1 MPINRRRPHGQSIRF
16 IAALQNEAG
25 IIANARRRRNGIC
38 AMCGRPTSQWYGAP
52 HKAYDAVKNN
62 RTGSETMNGA
72 EVIAD
77 ILKREGTEF
86 LSCYPRNPV
95 IEPCAALDI
104 RPILCRQERVGVG
117 IADGFSRIKRGK
129 RNGVFAAQA
138 GPGIENAFPGVAQ
151 AFSENVPLLVVSGG
165 MPLARQYSRP
175 VFRAAEVFRPVT
187 KWSALAHSVQELPD
201 LLRRSY
207 HAMRSGKAGPVLI
220 EVPDEVFTAEYN
232 GTVDYVPVPVQ
243 RAAPDPDAIK
253 KAVEMLLA
261 AKHPVLWA
269 GQGVHYAEASAQ
281 LAALA
286 EMLPAPV
293 VATNPGKS
301 AIPDSH
307 PLALGAST
315 RSRSKPFADFLNRAD
330 LVVAIGSSLTIT
342 NFGPAV
348 PPGKTIIHSSN
359 DAADI
364 NKEYRADHAVV
375 GDAALVIDALIAE
388 LARKRSGSGGNALAA
403 LKEDIAAGKKAW
415 RDEWSKH
422 LDSGETPINQYRVI
436 RDMMRTLDRD
446 NVIIT
451 HDSGSP
457 REQLLPFWETTS
469 AGSYMGWGKSTQLGY
484 GLGITMGAKLAAP
497 KKLCINVMGDAAIG
511 MTGMDIETAA
521 RNRIGILTV
530 VFNNGVMAAE
540 RDVLK
545 LSAKKYGAL
554 TVSGNYTKVAQ
565 GLNVDA
571 TRVEKPA
578 DIVPA
583 LKDAVA
589 VTETGAP
596 FLLEFVVK
604 EGYDFSRYA

>member
-1 MPINRRRPHGQSIRF
+1 
-16 IAALQNEAG
+16 
-25 IIANARRRRNGIC
+25 
-38 AMCGRPTSQWYGAP
+38 
-52 HKAYDAVKNN
+52 
-62 RTGSETMNGA
+62 MNGA
-72 EVIAD
+72 EVIAE
-77 ILKREGTEF
+77 ILKREGTQF
-86 LSCYPRNPV
+86 LSCYPRNPL
-95 IEPCAALDI
+95 IEASAALDI

-151 AFSENVPLLVVSGG
+151 AFSENVPLLVIAGG
-165 MPLARQYSRP
+165 MPLSRQYVRP
-175 VFRAAEVFRPVT
+175 AFRAADVLRPVT
-187 KWSALAHSVQELPD
+187 KWSALAHTAQELPD
-201 LLRRSY
+201 LLRRAY
-207 HAMRSGKAGPVLI
+207 QAMRSGKVGPVLI
-220 EVPDEVFTAEYN
+220 EVPDEVFAAEFK
-232 GTVDYVPVPVQ
+232 GTLDYVPVPVQ

-253 KAVEMLLA
+253 KAVAMLTA
-261 AKHPVLWA
+261 AKHPLLWA
-269 GQGVHYAEASAQ
+269 GQGIHYAEASEQ

-286 EMLPAPV
+286 ELIPAPV

-307 PLALGAST
+307 PLALGAAT
-315 RSRSKPFADFLNRAD
+315 RSRSKPFADFMARAD
-330 LVVAIGSSLTIT
+330 LVLAIGSSLTRT

-364 NKEYRADHAVV
+364 NKDYRADHAIV

-388 LARKRSGSGGNALAA
+388 VSRRKHGSGGNALAV
-403 LKEDIAAGKKAW
+403 LKDDIAAGNKAW
-415 RDEWSKH
+415 REEWGKH
-422 LDSGETPINQYRVI
+422 LDSDETPINQYRVI

-457 REQLLPFWETTS
+457 REQLLPFWETTA

-484 GLGITMGAKLAAP
+484 GLDITMGAKLAAP

-511 MTGMDIETAA
+511 MTGMDIETAS
-521 RNRIGILTV
+521 RNRIAILTM

-545 LSAKKYGAL
+545 LSTKKYGAL
-554 TVSGNYTKVAQ
+554 TVSGNYAKVAQ
-565 GLNVDA
+565 GLNVDSA
-571 TRVEKPA
+571 RVDRPG

-589 VTETGAP
+589 ITETGVP

>member
-1 MPINRRRPHGQSIRF
+1 
-16 IAALQNEAG
+16 
-25 IIANARRRRNGIC
+25 
-38 AMCGRPTSQWYGAP
+38 
-52 HKAYDAVKNN
+52 
-62 RTGSETMNGA
+62 MNGA
-72 EVIAD
+72 EVIAE

-138 GPGIENAFPGVAQ
+138 GPGNENAFPGVAQ
-151 AFSENVPLLVVSGG
+151 AFSENVPLLVVAGG
-165 MPLARQYSRP
+165 MPLSRQYTRP

-187 KWSALAHSVQELPD
+187 KWSALAHSAQELPD
-201 LLRRSY
+201 LLRRAY

-220 EVPDEVFTAEYN
+220 EVPDEVFAAEYK
-232 GTVDYVPVPVQ
+232 GELDYRPVPVQ
-243 RAAPDPDAIK
+243 RAAPDPAAIK

-261 AKHPVLWA
+261 AKNPILWA
-269 GQGVHYAEASAQ
+269 GQGVHYAEAGDQ

-293 VATNPGKS
+293 IATNPGKS

-307 PLALGAST
+307 PLALGAAT
-315 RSRSKPFADFLNRAD
+315 RSRSKPFADFMARAD
-330 LVVAIGSSLTIT
+330 LVLAIGSSLTVT
-342 NFGPAV
+342 NFGPSV

-359 DAADI
+359 DASDV

-388 LARKRSGSGGNALAA
+388 LRRKKPGSGGNALTA

-415 RDEWSKH
+415 REEWSRH
-422 LDSGETPINQYRVI
+422 LDSDEVPINQYRVI
-436 RDMMRTLDRD
+436 RVMMRTLDRD

-497 KKLCINVMGDAAIG
+497 NKMCINVMGDAAIG

-521 RNRIGILTV
+521 RNRIAILTV

-545 LSAKKYGAL
+545 LSTKKYGAL
-554 TVSGNYTKVAQ
+554 TVSGNYAKVAQ
-565 GLNVDA
+565 GLNVDSA
-571 TRVEKPA
+571 RVEKPA

-583 LKDAVA
+583 LKDATA
-589 VTETGAP
+589 VTESGAP

-604 EGYDFSRYA
+604 EGYDFSRYP